1 LLGKIKGS
9 TADGSTQF
17 LVTLI
22 AIISLIHREDS
33 IENIRGGW
41 AEVQAVRLG
50 LHTAGFFTSRPVRFL
65 PVSVIRPAPS
75 AKPCNLR
82 C

>member
-1 LLGKIKGS
+1 LLGTTEDS

-17 LVTLI
+17 PVTLI
-22 AIISLIHREDS
+22 AIINLIRREDS
-33 IENIRGGW
+33 IENFGGSW
-41 AEVQAVRLG
+41 VKVQTVRLG
-50 LHTAGFFTSRPVRFL
+50 LHTAGVSTSRSVRFL
-65 PVSVIRPAPS
+65 PFSVIRPAPS